1 MNMNCEHCQLNL
13 EDFLY
18 GELAERA
25 AAEVRQHL
33 ADCSGCAAERHRLES
48 ENALFA
54 EFYEQTAIEPSAESW
69 EAIRVRIAAEP
80 DQEVRQVQKEQESWW
95 RPMFGELF
103 APTMARQ
110 AALAVLLVAVSVVA
124 TMWLMKHDDGK
135 SVAEQRPIPIAT
147 PQTIEPNSVPLL
159 RNEVANADAVNPPKP
174 QPRQIPREPVSIR
187 QLSEQELLAN
197 QLARTEREYQSAIK
211 LLERAVAKRR
221 DNFSPEAF
229 EKYESSLALIDSSIL
244 QSKRAL
250 RELPNDA
257 AAGQFLLAAY
267 AKKVDLMQTIALQ

>member
-1 MNMNCEHCQLNL
+1 M
-13 EDFLY
+13 
-18 GELAERA
+18 
-25 AAEVRQHL
+25 
-33 ADCSGCAAERHRLES
+33 
-48 ENALFA
+48 
-54 EFYEQTAIEPSAESW
+54 
-69 EAIRVRIAAEP
+69 
-80 DQEVRQVQKEQESWW
+80 
-95 RPMFGELF
+95 
-103 APTMARQ
+103 
-110 AALAVLLVAVSVVA
+110 
-124 TMWLMKHDDGK
+124 
-135 SVAEQRPIPIAT
+135 
-147 PQTIEPNSVPLL
+147 
-159 RNEVANADAVNPPKP
+159 ANADAVNPPKP